1 MSDTETSTKK
11 REATD
16 ENEDD
21 DSQWIGPMPSEAA
34 KPKKRKGN
42 QPRKCH
48 HNNIYLLIILF

>member
-16 ENEDD
+16 ENED

-42 QPRKCH
+42 HPQ
-48 HNNIYLLIILF
+48 